1 MIQISQ
7 TSMPASSFTPN
18 EGADT
23 NETALPPDFSPF
35 QASADPLAKFSAAN
49 GMHAGVQQFAYA
61 SPNGGGANSG
71 TSRTQASTPAAP
83 TASEVKA
90 QKEAQ
95 ALMNQGITYLNAGK
109 YREAIAAFDEG
120 FRIYPAPQF
129 ILNKAAAYY
138 ESGHYAEAKLEYD
151 IYLSDPN
158 AGRADEVSAARDRA
172 IEKLGG
178 REATA
183 TGIEESRQLFEQGQK
198 AMQEGRY
205 EDALTAFDAAY
216 EKNPIPDF
224 RYDGAICQE
233 KLGRPYAAIASYQQY
248 LDTAPSGGD
257 QAAVTKHMQALR
269 VQADASPITAT
280 GAAGGQEWLTRG
292 VNLLKEGRYDEAQA
306 AFREGFRTY
315 PSDKF
320 ILNEAAAYM
329 DAGRYAMADL
339 TYQRY
344 LANPDVPRAD
354 EVRAA
359 QERARAHMGGREASY
374 SDIDASGK
382 AFERG
387 TQLYKAG
394 RYAEALDAFKKAND
408 LNPNPE
414 FLYNQAACLEK
425 MGHREAASRLYNEYA
440 NDLPMAADAGKTKV
454 HAEKLHNE
462 ALKHAQQAFDRGEVA
477 YKEGRFGD
485 AAVAFGEAYDQMPF
499 PQFLYNRG
507 ASLEK
512 AGETKQAIREYQRY
526 LNEQPDAQDADRV
539 RAHIEHLQAQ
549 VGDGLMKP

>member
-7 TSMPASSFTPN
+7 TSMPASSFTPD

-23 NETALPPDFSPF
+23 NATALPPDFSPF
-35 QASADPLAKFSAAN
+35 QAGADPLAKLSAAN

-61 SPNGGGANSG
+61 SPNGGGGNSG
-71 TSRTQASTPAAP
+71 ASQTQASTPAAP
-83 TASEVKA
+83 TASDVKA

-95 ALMNQGITYLNAGK
+95 ALMDQGVKYLNAGK
-109 YREAIAAFDEG
+109 YRQAIAAFDEG

-129 ILNKAAAYY
+129 ILNKAAAYL

-151 IYLSDPN
+151 LYLSDPN
-158 AGRADEVSAARDRA
+158 AGRTADATAARDRA

-183 TGIEESRQLFEQGQK
+183 TGIEQARRLFEQGQK
-198 AMQEGRY
+198 AMQDGRY
-205 EDALTAFDAAY
+205 EDALAAFDAAY

-224 RYDGAICQE
+224 RYDSAVCQE
-233 KLGRPYAAIASYQQY
+233 KLGRPYAAIVSYREY
-248 LDTAPSGGD
+248 LDTAPRGTD
-257 QAAVTKHMQALR
+257 PTAVTKHMQALR
-269 VQADASPITAT
+269 TQADASPITAT

-354 EVRAA
+354 EARAA
-359 QERARAHMGGREASY
+359 QERARAHTGGREASY

-387 TQLYKAG
+387 TELYKAG

-462 ALKHAQQAFDRGEVA
+462 ALKYAQQAFDRGEVA

-539 RAHIEHLQAQ
+539 SAHIEHLQAQ